1 MYRACNISGRKIL
14 FHQRYNWSLLKVG
27 TEIKENV
34 NVAPLYMDCDI
45 RKITYFPP
53 SNPHPPQI
61 HRPPFTQSIS
71 SNILV
76 MNFGKKDDR
85 VQIQQGQRDVYV
97 RSGHLMFIK
106 IN

>member
-1 MYRACNISGRKIL
+1 MYKARNFSGSKIL
-14 FHQRYNWSLLKVG
+14 FHQRWSLLKVG
-27 TEIKENV
+27 TESKENV

-71 SNILV
+71 SYI
-76 MNFGKKDDR
+76 
-85 VQIQQGQRDVYV
+85 I
-97 RSGHLMFIK
+97 SGL
-106 IN
+106 